1 MLNTIS
7 QLTGS
12 IRRLGRSTQFS
23 KEFIRHASITTT
35 ERYDNQTAEAL
46 LASAKH
52 LDTGESFQIV
62 SSSTPEPTITAKEP
76 TDDADGNLLTDCEL
90 AGDAIGGEGQNRT
103 VDTVIFSHVLYQLS
117 YLAPEEFRAQKRRR
131 S

>member
-1 MLNTIS
+1 VDCAPL
-7 QLTGS
+7 GS
-12 IRRLGRSTQFS
+12 ITRHDDTAWPSRSLTSSPRPGTGLARLGDQAFDRKFDVL
-23 KEFIRHASITTT
+23 R
-35 ERYDNQTAEAL
+35 
-46 LASAKH
+46 
-52 LDTGESFQIV
+52 
-62 SSSTPEPTITAKEP
+62 EPTITAKEP